1 MINILAL
8 VEDERA
14 ASCRFRIRQFVEPL
28 AGEGIALQ
36 VRGLDRDRPRRLRE
50 AAGFPAVILHRKLLR
65 RGEFRLLRRAAR
77 RLIYDFDD
85 AVMFRDS
92 NASRPNSSQRRRRF
106 ERMVQGADLVLAGN
120 EYLSRQAAA
129 AGGRPVI
136 FPTVVDVASFPSR
149 TPAGESGEVIGWMGS
164 ASNYVYLSELIAPLR
179 SLLAAR
185 PNLIFR
191 AVADRPPDLDGIPV
205 DYRPWSEE
213 QEAAELGGFSV
224 GVMPLLDD
232 PWTRGKCAFKLL
244 QYGAASLPAVAS
256 PVGANRD
263 VIQEGV
269 TGYFARNPEE
279 WQGRLEELLD
289 SPARR
294 EEMGRAAR
302 RLVEERYSLAAA
314 VPRLAGIIRRAAGEE
329 RLTGKSGN
337 GVSGE
342 DFVG

>member
-1 MINILAL
+1 MISILAL

-28 AGEGIALQ
+28 AGEGIDLK
-36 VRGLDRDRPRRLRE
+36 VRGLDRDRTQRLKE

-65 RGEFRLLRRAAR
+65 PGEFRLLRRSAR

-92 NASRPNSSQRRRRF
+92 NAPRQGSRQRHSRFRRL
-106 ERMVQGADLVLAGN
+106 VSGADLVLAGN
-120 EYLSRQAAA
+120 EYLGRLAAA

-136 FPTVVDVASFPSR
+136 FPTVVNVASFPPR
-149 TPAGESGEVIGWMGS
+149 PPGGEGGEVVGWMGS
-164 ASNYVYLSELIAPLR
+164 ASNFVYLRELANPIR
-179 SLLAAR
+179 SLLAPR
-185 PNLIFR
+185 PGLIFR
-191 AVADRPPDLDGIPV
+191 VVADRPPELDGLPA
-205 DYRPWSEE
+205 DYRPWSEDR
-213 QEAAELGGFSV
+213 EAAELYGFSV

-244 QYGAASLPAVAS
+244 LYGAASLPAVAS

-279 WQGRLEELLD
+279 WLRRLEELLA

-314 VPRLAGIIRRAAGEE
+314 VPRLAGVIRRIAGE
-329 RLTGKSGN
+329 
-337 GVSGE
+337 
-342 DFVG
+342 